1 MCALVCKVNPYLI
14 PVSPSLAVSP
24 MYKDLKDLNK
34 YSAKGETIAEYKYG
48 E

>member
-1 MCALVCKVNPYLI
+1 MCALVCKVNPYLT

-24 MYKDLKDLNK
+24 MYKDLK

>member
-1 MCALVCKVNPYLI
+1 MSALVCKLNSYLI

-24 MYKDLKDLNK
+24 MYKDHKDLK

-48 E
+48 K